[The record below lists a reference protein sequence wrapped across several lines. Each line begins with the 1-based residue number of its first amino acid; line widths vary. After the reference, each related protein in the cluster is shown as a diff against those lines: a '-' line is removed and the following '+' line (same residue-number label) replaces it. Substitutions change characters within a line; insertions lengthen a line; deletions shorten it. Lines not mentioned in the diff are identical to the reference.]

1 MSAYID
7 KSRRSFLH
15 ILGCLSLFLLS
26 RPTHSL
32 IKPGESR
39 TSDPLASSLANSF
52 IHRESAAIIG
62 LEYLRYSPAEANIH
76 LLVDLICSSRPERRA
91 ELAKADTERCRGLL
105 ARQQRQDFEHNRVV
119 KVHGWILSETEARL
133 CALAALL

>member
-1 MSAYID
+1 MSTYIN

-15 ILGCLSLFLLS
+15 ILGCLSLLLLS
-26 RPTHSL
+26 GPTHSL
-32 IKPGESR
+32 IKQGAST
-39 TSDPLASSLANSF
+39 TSDSLASSLAKSF

-62 LEYLRYSPAEANIH
+62 LEYLRYRPAEANIR
-76 LLVDLICSSRPERRA
+76 LLVDLICSCRPERLA
-91 ELAKADTERCRGLL
+91 ELAKADTEKCRGLL

-133 CALAALL
+133 CALAALI